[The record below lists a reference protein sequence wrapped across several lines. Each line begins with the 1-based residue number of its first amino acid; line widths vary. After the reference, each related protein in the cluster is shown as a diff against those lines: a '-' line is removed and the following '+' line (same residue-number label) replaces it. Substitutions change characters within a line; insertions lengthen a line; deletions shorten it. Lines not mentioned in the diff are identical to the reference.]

1 MVASGAK
8 RPLITSRGQNGH
20 ATPEG
25 SGGGSAK
32 ADMLGSITVR
42 TQTRPIY
49 HRDAHGTIRLRVART
64 TVRTVWTERSGGH
77 GILAHFE
84 FASQEGT
91 LSMKTIRSPM
101 VAEAPPQTWSNMK
114 VANGYFHIAGMTGS
128 GPKGEHPGDDM
139 YIQAKSIF
147 QKFKDLLGAAG
158 GKMNDI
164 MSITV
169 YVTNLDENTEVW
181 RARREFFTGDF
192 PCSTL
197 IEVKRVGSPK
207 ASPPLKVEINAT
219 GVIGADG

>member
-1 MVASGAK
+1 MHCAGH
-8 RPLITSRGQNGH
+8 RRCQIEHLPSRR
-20 ATPEG
+20 AWYDPF
-25 SGGGSAK
+25 A
-32 ADMLGSITVR
+32 R
-42 TQTRPIY
+42 
-49 HRDAHGTIRLRVART
+49 RDWEDNRHELFGRQDPDDI
-64 TVRTVWTERSGGH
+64 
-77 GILAHFE
+77 GILAHFV
-84 FASQEGT
+84 SQEGT
-91 LSMKTIRSPM
+91 LSMKTIRSPK

-147 QKFKDLLGAAG
+147 QKFKDLLEAAG

-197 IEVKRVGSPK
+197 IEVERVGSPK

-219 GVIGADG
+219 GVIGAGG

>member
-1 MVASGAK
+1 
-8 RPLITSRGQNGH
+8 
-20 ATPEG
+20 
-25 SGGGSAK
+25 
-32 ADMLGSITVR
+32 
-42 TQTRPIY
+42 
-49 HRDAHGTIRLRVART
+49 
-64 TVRTVWTERSGGH
+64 
-77 GILAHFE
+77 
-84 FASQEGT
+84 
-91 LSMKTIRSPM
+91 MKTIRSPK

-147 QKFKDLLGAAG
+147 QKFKHLLEAAG

-219 GVIGADG
+219 GLIGAGSPT

>member
-1 MVASGAK
+1 
-8 RPLITSRGQNGH
+8 
-20 ATPEG
+20 
-25 SGGGSAK
+25 
-32 ADMLGSITVR
+32 
-42 TQTRPIY
+42 
-49 HRDAHGTIRLRVART
+49 
-64 TVRTVWTERSGGH
+64 
-77 GILAHFE
+77 
-84 FASQEGT
+84 
-91 LSMKTIRSPM
+91 MKTIRSPK

-147 QKFKDLLGAAG
+147 QKFKDMLEAAG
-158 GKMNDI
+158 GEMNDI

-219 GVIGADG
+219 GVIGAGGQFAVLGVQRTYHREPGPNGLGSASDNYLRERSRMIVGYWN

>member
-1 MVASGAK
+1 M
-8 RPLITSRGQNGH
+8 RP
-20 ATPEG
+20 
-25 SGGGSAK
+25 
-32 ADMLGSITVR
+32 SITH
-42 TQTRPIY
+42 TNPNS
-49 HRDAHGTIRLRVART
+49 AHLPSLRAWYDPLAR
-64 TVRTVWTERSGGH
+64 RELGGQPPGTVWTERSRRY

-84 FASQEGT
+84 SASEEGT
-91 LSMKTIRSPM
+91 LSMKTIRSPK
-101 VAEAPPQTWSNMK
+101 VPEAPPQTWSNMK

-147 QKFKDLLGAAG
+147 QKFKDMLEAAG

-197 IEVKRVGSPK
+197 IEVRRVGSPK

-219 GVIGADG
+219 GVIGAGG

>member
-1 MVASGAK
+1 
-8 RPLITSRGQNGH
+8 
-20 ATPEG
+20 
-25 SGGGSAK
+25 
-32 ADMLGSITVR
+32 
-42 TQTRPIY
+42 
-49 HRDAHGTIRLRVART
+49 
-64 TVRTVWTERSGGH
+64 
-77 GILAHFE
+77 
-84 FASQEGT
+84 
-91 LSMKTIRSPM
+91 
-101 VAEAPPQTWSNMK
+101 
-114 VANGYFHIAGMTGS
+114 MTAS

-139 YIQAKSIF
+139 YAQARSIF
-147 QKFKDLLGAAG
+147 QKFKDLLEAAG

-219 GVIGADG
+219 GVIGAGD

>member
-1 MVASGAK
+1 
-8 RPLITSRGQNGH
+8 
-20 ATPEG
+20 
-25 SGGGSAK
+25 
-32 ADMLGSITVR
+32 
-42 TQTRPIY
+42 
-49 HRDAHGTIRLRVART
+49 
-64 TVRTVWTERSGGH
+64 
-77 GILAHFE
+77 
-84 FASQEGT
+84 
-91 LSMKTIRSPM
+91 MKTIHSPK

-114 VANGYFHIAGMTGS
+114 VVNGYFHIAGMTGS

-147 QKFKDLLGAAG
+147 QTFKDLLEAAG

-164 MSITV
+164 ISITV

-219 GVIGADG
+219 GVIGAGG